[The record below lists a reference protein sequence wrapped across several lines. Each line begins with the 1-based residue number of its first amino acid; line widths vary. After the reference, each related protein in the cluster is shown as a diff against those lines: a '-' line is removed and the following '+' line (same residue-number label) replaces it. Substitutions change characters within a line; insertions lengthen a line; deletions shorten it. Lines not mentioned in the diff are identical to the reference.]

1 MTKSRHPRA
10 CSPRMLATMA
20 KNMKFRKVI
29 ETSSMNEAINKA
41 KKLISSS
48 VTTIVVGGSLFVAG
62 EVRSIIKDIKKEY
75 PEY

>member
-1 MTKSRHPRA
+1 
-10 CSPRMLATMA
+10 
-20 KNMKFRKVI
+20 MKFRKVI